1 MEVIKQVVN
10 RNYKDSVFVDLF
22 SNDQTATENFLSL
35 YNALHGTHFD
45 SSIQL
50 RSLRLKQVMYMA
62 FYNDVSYLVDNK
74 MIVLAEHQSTINPNM
89 PIRCLEYVVRLYEML
104 LDSQERYARR
114 LVKIPTPEFYVFYNG
129 KTDYPTETVLYLSD
143 AFMTKSEH
151 VPLELEV
158 RVLNINKS
166 KGNQI
171 LQSCKPLAEYSA
183 FVDIVRRNIEQD
195 RANGF
200 ENAIKECMRNGIL
213 KEYLQRKSS
222 EVINMLLAEYD
233 YDTDIAVQR
242 AEEREIA
249 YTEGKS
255 LGLAEGKSLGL
266 AEGKSLGLAEGALQ
280 TKRKTAMK
288 LLQFGLS
295 AEDIAQAT
303 DLSKEEVTALS

>member
-1 MEVIKQVVN
+1 
-10 RNYKDSVFVDLF
+10 
-22 SNDQTATENFLSL
+22 
-35 YNALHGTHFD
+35 
-45 SSIQL
+45 
-50 RSLRLKQVMYMA
+50 MYMA

-129 KTDYPTETVLYLSD
+129 KADYPTETVLYLSD

-255 LGLAEGKSLGL
+255 LGLAEG
-266 AEGKSLGLAEGALQ
+266 ALQ

-303 DLSKEEVTALS
+303 DLSKEEVEALN